1 MKDNMKYTHQYFK
14 DQTIK
19 IINLHNIMVTI
30 NHFAILEIL
39 KIVSELNLSQNIL
52 MLGILYNT

>member
-19 IINLHNIMVTI
+19 IINLHNILVTI

-39 KIVSELNLSQNIL
+39 KTVSELSLSQNIL